1 MTMSKLPA
9 AEQLQR
15 PGFNFQS
22 HRCKPASLIAP
33 KAILSALDIGLKNST
48 KRRRGVTPGEYLHLF
63 LRLAQRGRI
72 STLTL
77 GSISTCCA
85 HLTCPPKL
93 PQLRTEAERE
103 PAPIVRTLN

>member
-15 PGFNFQS
+15 PGFNYQS
-22 HRCKPASLIAP
+22 HGCKSASLIAP
-33 KAILSALDIGLKNST
+33 KAVLSALDVDLKNST
-48 KRRRGVTPGEYLHLF
+48 KRRREVTPGEYLHLF
-63 LRLAQRGRI
+63 LRLTHWGRI
-72 STLTL
+72 STL
-77 GSISTCCA
+77 GSISTDCA

-93 PQLRTEAERE
+93 PQLRTEDERE

>member
-22 HRCKPASLIAP
+22 HGCKSASLIAP
-33 KAILSALDIGLKNST
+33 KAILSALDVGLKNST

-72 STLTL
+72 STL

-93 PQLRTEAERE
+93 PQLRTEDERE